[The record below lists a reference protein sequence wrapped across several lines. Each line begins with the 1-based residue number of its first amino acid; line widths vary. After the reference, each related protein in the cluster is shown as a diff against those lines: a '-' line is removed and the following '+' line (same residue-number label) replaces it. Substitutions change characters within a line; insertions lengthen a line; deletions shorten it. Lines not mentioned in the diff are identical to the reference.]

1 VQTAATACSAAA
13 NGHCRSVRISSD
25 QHRRCRRNCV
35 AIEAC
40 LPYQRRRPSGPCENQ
55 TGGGRRRGQRLT
67 SRRRH
72 PLCSTQLA
80 VPETAPFL
88 LLYPTPGVA
97 GSHPRRI
104 AAESWG
110 PAVAPTVAVL
120 WARPPVRALYNK
132 EGSCADPAPLLL
144 PLRPHESESKSK
156 SSYSTQQLQP
166 AGGAPSSPPAPTPPC
181 SGAPCRPVPRW
192 VGATALAWGTR
203 LDFPKGGARSDGE
216 PLPLSSPFCACYS
229 SRTGRNPC
237 AMYGLRC
244 SSMMMMRNWYGGGL
258 GWPQWHA
265 AVDPPCAAAG
275 LKNHTARTEIS
286 LSLCFHHDLLF
297 RPHCGDELR
306 APLTRPRLVKS

>member
-1 VQTAATACSAAA
+1 VLVQTAATACSAAA

-120 WARPPVRALYNK
+120 WARPPARPCARFIIRKAAARTRLLCFCPFVPTRARARANPPTRPS
-132 EGSCADPAPLLL
+132 SCSLQEELRRRPPPRPRPAPVLPVGLSPGEWVLLL
-144 PLRPHESESKSK
+144 SRGELDSISQRGALGRMGNPSLCPLHSVLAIVVEQEEI
-156 SSYSTQQLQP
+156 P
-166 AGGAPSSPPAPTPPC
+166 ALCMGSD
-181 SGAPCRPVPRW
+181 VPR
-192 VGATALAWGTR
+192 
-203 LDFPKGGARSDGE
+203 
-216 PLPLSSPFCACYS
+216 
-229 SRTGRNPC
+229 
-237 AMYGLRC
+237 
-244 SSMMMMRNWYGGGL
+244 
-258 GWPQWHA
+258 
-265 AVDPPCAAAG
+265 
-275 LKNHTARTEIS
+275 
-286 LSLCFHHDLLF
+286 
-297 RPHCGDELR
+297 
-306 APLTRPRLVKS
+306 